1 MKEESAKITTS
12 LEYAHIGG
20 LSVQLQGTHPK
31 SINGLSPLALIKV
44 VYPSG
49 DAEEVMMDLVTK
61 QYYVSH
67 GYTLKLTDIDIG
79 TSYLPWKKMFT
90 GTVSLTALSDEQD
103 RLNDDS
109 GSVSSDSFSGGDP
122 INLSSKSL
130 EVSNDVIGKEKV
142 TAVGSKI
149 GEQSLA
155 IQTLQTSCGACTN
168 YNNGVGADNGI
179 SRGVAQRS
187 DTTILAIVLGL
198 ISLGLL
204 GLAFALVKRRD

>member
-1 MKEESAKITTS
+1 MKEESAKVTTS

-31 SINGLSPLALIKV
+31 SINGLSPLALVKV

-49 DAEEVMMDLVTK
+49 ESEEVMMDLVTK

-90 GTVSLTALSDEQD
+90 GTVNLTALSDDSMEEKLVVGDGGVQSTSVKPVD
-103 RLNDDS
+103 SNVDIKSEELNTS
-109 GSVSSDSFSGGDP
+109 PVTMVSP
-122 INLSSKSL
+122 T
-130 EVSNDVIGKEKV
+130 DV
-142 TAVGSKI
+142 
-149 GEQSLA
+149 
-155 IQTLQTSCGACTN
+155 QTMQTSCFGNCSN
-168 YNNGVGADNGI
+168 YNRSSNVGINSVGI
-179 SRGVAQRS
+179 QRT